1 MLVEKGT
8 FMIRVCERKQQK
20 SRDIS
25 PGFLAVISV
34 RERIRTYN
42 ATQNTSKIKGFGLS
56 PLFIEQLL

>member
-1 MLVEKGT
+1 
-8 FMIRVCERKQQK
+8 MIRVCERKQQK